1 MRSFPR
7 TARRRL
13 AAAGLAVTLATGAV
27 SVPLAHAD
35 DIHDR
40 QERVEERVEKADH
53 ALDESS
59 ARYQRAYGA
68 FQAAQERLDVAR
80 GELASAKTRLG
91 AARVRDQEMQEALEL
106 AQARLDQ
113 AEADLE
119 QGQAD
124 LEEQRQAVTD
134 MIAEIYEAGDPRLEA
149 FSSMIQA
156 QDPAD
161 LTWTQEGQS
170 VMVGQQTEAYDE
182 LRAAEVLLKVR
193 TDQREEAEA
202 AVAERRQEAADHLV
216 VMRDLTAQ
224 ARDARAAVR
233 SVVSER
239 RDAKA
244 AAAAV
249 KARDMAALQRLKARE
264 QDIKDRIARMAARS
278 SGGGYRGS
286 SDGFLGWPV
295 QGGYVTSPFGMRKH
309 PIYGY
314 WGLHNG
320 TDFGGGCGLTMLAA
334 ASGKVV
340 AKYYD
345 SVYGNRL
352 FVYVGKVNGKNL
364 TIVYNHASSYGV
376 SIGQQVSRG
385 QAIGSVGDTGWSTAC
400 HLHFTVLANGQP
412 VNPMNYL

>member
-13 AAAGLAVTLATGAV
+13 AAAGVAVALATGVV

-35 DIHDR
+35 DIRDR
-40 QERVEERVEKADH
+40 QKRVEKKVESADH

-59 ARYQRAYGA
+59 ARYRRAYGA
-68 FQAAQERLDVAR
+68 FQAAQERLTLAR
-80 GELASAKTRLG
+80 GELASAKTKLG
-91 AARVRDQEMQEALEL
+91 AAKVRDQEMQEALEL
-106 AQARLDQ
+106 AQARLEQ

-124 LEEQRQAVTD
+124 LEEQRHAVTD

-149 FSSMIQA
+149 FASMIQA
-156 QDPAD
+156 EDPAD

-182 LRAAEVLLKVR
+182 LRAAEVLLQVR
-193 TDQREEAEA
+193 TQQREDAEV

-233 SVVSER
+233 TVVTER
-239 RDAKA
+239 RSAKS

-249 KARDMAALQRLKARE
+249 RSRDLAALQRLKARE
-264 QDIKDRIARMAARS
+264 QDIKERIARMAARTS
-278 SGGGYRGS
+278 GGYRGAA
-286 SDGFLGWPV
+286 DGFLGWPV
-295 QGGYVTSPFGMRKH
+295 RGGYVTSPFGMREH

-320 TDFGGGCGLTMLAA
+320 TDFGGGCGLTMQAA

-340 AKYYD
+340 AKYYS

-352 FVYVGKVNGKNL
+352 FVYIGRVNGKNI
-364 TIVYNHASSYGV
+364 TVVYNHAASYGV

-385 QAIGSVGDTGWSTAC
+385 QAIGRTGNSGWSTAC
-400 HLHFTVLANGQP
+400 HLHFTVLENGRP

>member
-13 AAAGLAVTLATGAV
+13 AAAGLAAALAIGAV

-40 QERVEERVEKADH
+40 QKRVEKKVESADH
-53 ALDESS
+53 ALEESS
-59 ARYQRAYGA
+59 RRYQRAYGA
-68 FQAAQERLDVAR
+68 LQAAQQRLDVAR
-80 GELASAKTRLG
+80 GELASAKTKLG
-91 AARVRDQEMQEALEL
+91 AAQVRDQEMQEALEL

-113 AEADLE
+113 AEADLV

-124 LEEQRQAVTD
+124 VEDQRQAVTD
-134 MIAEIYEAGDPRLEA
+134 MIAEIYQEGDPRLEA

-156 QDPAD
+156 KDPAD
-161 LTWTQEGQS
+161 LTWTQEGES
-170 VMVGQQTEAYDE
+170 VMVGRQTSAYDE
-182 LRAAEVLLKVR
+182 LRAAEVLLQVR

-202 AVAERRQEAADHLV
+202 AVAKRRQEAADHLI
-216 VMRDLTAQ
+216 VMRDLTVQ

-233 SVVSER
+233 SVVTER

-249 KARDMAALQRLKARE
+249 KARDMKALQRLKSRE

-278 SGGGYRGS
+278 SGGYRGAAG
-286 SDGFLGWPV
+286 GFLGSPV
-295 QGGYVTSPFGMRKH
+295 QGGYVTSPFGMRVH

-314 WGLHNG
+314 YGLHNG

-334 ASGKVV
+334 ASGRVV

-352 FVYVGKVNGKNL
+352 FVYVGKVNGANL

-385 QAIGSVGDTGWSTAC
+385 QAIGKVGDTGWSTAC
-400 HLHFTVLANGQP
+400 HLHFTVLANGKP
-412 VNPMNYL
+412 VNPMNYM

>member
-27 SVPLAHAD
+27 SIPLAHAD
-35 DIHDR
+35 EIHDR
-40 QERVEERVEKADH
+40 QKRVEKKVESADH
-53 ALDESS
+53 ALEESS
-59 ARYQRAYGA
+59 KRYQQAYGA
-68 FQAAQERLDVAR
+68 LQAAQERLSVAR
-80 GELASAKTRLG
+80 GELASAKTKLG
-91 AARVRDQEMQEALEL
+91 AAKLRDQEMQEALEL

-113 AEADLE
+113 AEADLV

-124 LEEQRQAVTD
+124 VEDQRQAVTD
-134 MIAEIYEAGDPRLEA
+134 MIAEIYQEGDPRLEA

-156 QDPAD
+156 KDPAD

-170 VMVGQQTEAYDE
+170 VMVGRQTTAYDE
-182 LRAAEVLLKVR
+182 LRAAEVLLQVR

-202 AVAERRQEAADHLV
+202 AVAERRQEAADHLI

-233 SVVSER
+233 TVVTER

-249 KARDMAALQRLKARE
+249 KARDMQALQRLKARE

-278 SGGGYRGS
+278 AGGYRGTA
-286 SDGFLGWPV
+286 DGFLGWPV
-295 QGGYVTSPFGMRKH
+295 QGGYVTSPFGMRVH

-314 WGLHNG
+314 YGLHNG

-352 FVYVGKVNGKNL
+352 FVYVGKVNGANL

-385 QAIGSVGDTGWSTAC
+385 QAIGKVGDTGWSTAC
-400 HLHFTVLANGQP
+400 HLHFTVLANGKP

>member
-13 AAAGLAVTLATGAV
+13 AAAGVAVALATGAV

-35 DIHDR
+35 DLRDR
-40 QERVEERVEKADH
+40 QERVEKQVESADH
-53 ALDESS
+53 ALEESS
-59 ARYQRAYGA
+59 ARYRRAYGA
-68 FQAAQERLDVAR
+68 LQAAQERLSVAR
-80 GELASAKTRLG
+80 GELASAKTKLG

-113 AEADLE
+113 AEADLV

-124 LEEQRQAVTD
+124 VEDQRQAVTD
-134 MIAEIYEAGDPRLEA
+134 MIAEIYQEGDPRLEA
-149 FSSMIQA
+149 FSSMIRA
-156 QDPAD
+156 EDPAD
-161 LTWTQEGQS
+161 LTWTQEGES
-170 VMVGQQTEAYDE
+170 VMVGRQTAAYDE
-182 LRAAEVLLKVR
+182 LRAAEVLLQVR

-224 ARDARAAVR
+224 ARDARAAVL
-233 SVVSER
+233 SVVTER

-249 KARDMAALQRLKARE
+249 KARDMKALQRLKARE

-278 SGGGYRGS
+278 SGGYRGAA
-286 SDGFLGWPV
+286 DGFLGWPV
-295 QGGYVTSPFGMRKH
+295 SGGYVTSPFGMRKH

-352 FVYVGKVNGKNL
+352 FVYVGKVNGSNL

-376 SIGQQVSRG
+376 SVGQQVSRG
-385 QAIGSVGDTGWSTAC
+385 QALGRVGDTGWSTAC
-400 HLHFTVLANGQP
+400 HLHFTVLADGKP